1 MDMGTFTPLAAY
13 LVACLGSAL
22 GLMST
27 ERARNAARAPRNWWL
42 AVAAV
47 SIGGLGIWAMHFT
60 AMLGTWMGA
69 NVAYDIPVTLLSMVV
84 AIVVVGI
91 GLFIVRHGH
100 RDERLWPLIA
110 GGLVT
115 GLGVA
120 AMHYT
125 GMSGIVIGANVT
137 YDALRVVL
145 SIVIAVVA
153 ATAALWFTSNVRGP
167 LAVVG
172 ASLVMGL
179 AVTGMHYTGMHAMNI
194 VLDPSAPIIAGNSH
208 ELITSL
214 IIGGAGVSVIIIFL
228 LALTSS
234 DEERREEA
242 ELLDR
247 VMRRTESPITA
258 APRATPRPGTH
269 RRSRPADS

>member
-1 MDMGTFTPLAAY
+1 MDLGTFTPITAY

-22 GLMST
+22 GLLSS
-27 ERARNAARAPRNWWL
+27 ERARNAAGASRKWWL

-69 NVAYDIPVTLLSMVV
+69 TVAYDIPVTLLSMIV

-91 GLFIVRHGH
+91 GLVLALRQ
-100 RDERLWPLIA
+100 RDERLWPLAA

-125 GMSGIVIGANVT
+125 GMAAIEISADVSYNPGIVG
-137 YDALRVVL
+137 L
-145 SIVIAVVA
+145 SVVIAVVA
-153 ATAALWFTSNVRGP
+153 ATAALWFTRKVTGP
-167 LAVVG
+167 LAVLG

-179 AVTGMHYTGMHAMNI
+179 AVTGMHYTGMSAMSMAHDHTARVVI
-194 VLDPSAPIIAGNSH
+194 SNS
-208 ELITSL
+208 EDLITSL
-214 IIGGAGVSVIIIFL
+214 IIGGAGFSVLIVFL

-234 DEERREEA
+234 DEEGREEA
-242 ELLDR
+242 ELLAR
-247 VMRRTESPITA
+247 VVRRTESG
-258 APRATPRPGTH
+258 R
-269 RRSRPADS
+269 